1 MCNMYKIRIKFSLSQ
16 IDIHTHA
23 RDRCINDYRIA
34 VIAIRTNSSSS
45 KSVCVNV
52 DDEFDDF

>member
-1 MCNMYKIRIKFSLSQ
+1 MCNMYKIRIKYYFYHRS
-16 IDIHTHA
+16 THA
-23 RDRCINDYRIA
+23 RGRCINDYRIS
-34 VIAIRTNSSSS
+34 VMVVRTNSNS